1 MALEIITH
9 GDIDQIVVSSLPRA
23 FVQKI
28 YRHCWGKNNTPYFA
42 GNCFK
47 GVLYFDERLAHKYA
61 EDVGF
66 SWRGCFSADTLYH
79 KTGACFD
86 HGLELVVRDGAGES
100 SMRVVGIPVTEK
112 RPSLAGFL
120 NQLGEDE
127 VAAFLGAVDK
137 GEMVFTLADF
147 AGTFDPDKLTIH
159 IDRLS
164 DLYSEES
171 VITGLVYDGRT
182 MSMETGES
190 RGKNM
195 LDPLLIGRDGKLLD
209 MYDFS

>member
-1 MALEIITH
+1 
-9 GDIDQIVVSSLPRA
+9 
-23 FVQKI
+23 
-28 YRHCWGKNNTPYFA
+28 
-42 GNCFK
+42 
-47 GVLYFDERLAHKYA
+47 
-61 EDVGF
+61 
-66 SWRGCFSADTLYH
+66 
-79 KTGACFD
+79 
-86 HGLELVVRDGAGES
+86 
-100 SMRVVGIPVTEK
+100 
-112 RPSLAGFL
+112 
-120 NQLGEDE
+120 
-127 VAAFLGAVDK
+127 
-137 GEMVFTLADF
+137 MVFTLADF

-164 DLYSEES
+164 DLYSEEA

>member
-100 SMRVVGIPVTEK
+100 SMSVVGIPVTEK

-120 NQLGEDE
+120 KQLGDDE
-127 VAAFLGAVDK
+127 VRG
-137 GEMVFTLADF
+137 LA
-147 AGTFDPDKLTIH
+147 
-159 IDRLS
+159 R
-164 DLYSEES
+164 
-171 VITGLVYDGRT
+171 
-182 MSMETGES
+182 S
-190 RGKNM
+190 RGQ
-195 LDPLLIGRDGKLLD
+195 GRNGFYPGRFCGDV
-209 MYDFS
+209 